1 MPRHPRRPGL
11 LSRRKM
17 AALRHTRNPDHV
29 QECTDCSNALRR
41 ERQYLERLRGAS
53 VPEASQDLAA
63 RLIQHTERLAN
74 EPGQDFAARPSSS
87 GIRRGLRLAGVAAG
101 TLAVSAGA
109 LGVSAYVVA
118 GDSVPQVRGG
128 TSNVGALAGAWTG
141 NPVESMAGPVFRAGS
156 TVSLSS
162 AQLDALREEGWAC
175 PELAGMGFTVV
186 SAHGT
191 MHNGHPAV
199 EMRLESNGHYAT
211 IVEEHLPADQPAQG
225 ATTSARLSVTQGSP
239 WKAVYTMPAA
249 VISYASDLPAD
260 TADDAVPEIVRAG
273 ESMAADQPSEGAEAW
288 YARLLRGLQTLLRPA
303 GL

>member
-11 LSRRKM
+11 FSRHKL

-29 QECTDCSNALRR
+29 RECAECRSALRR

-53 VPEASQDLAA
+53 VPEASQDLAT

-74 EPGQDFAARPSSS
+74 EPDEHLEARSTP
-87 GIRRGLRLAGVAAG
+87 GEMRRGLRVAAAAAG

-109 LGVSAYVVA
+109 LALSAYVVA
-118 GDSVPQVRGG
+118 GNDVPQLSAG
-128 TSNVGALAGAWTG
+128 SDVGALAGAWTG
-141 NPVESMAGPVFRAGS
+141 NPVGSMAGPTFRAGS
-156 TVSLSS
+156 TVSLDA

-186 SAHGT
+186 SAHST
-191 MHNGHPAV
+191 MYNGHPAV
-199 EMRLESNGHYAT
+199 EIRLENNGHYAT
-211 IVEEHLPADQPAQG
+211 IVEEHLPVDQSGQG
-225 ATTSARLSVTQGSP
+225 TTTSARLSVTQGSP

-249 VISYASDLPAD
+249 VISYVSDLPAD
-260 TADDAVPEIVRAG
+260 AADDAVPEIVRAG
-273 ESMAADQPSEGAEAW
+273 ESMAASHPNEGTEAW

>member
-1 MPRHPRRPGL
+1 MPRHPLRPGS
-11 LSRRKM
+11 LSRRKL
-17 AALRHTRNPDHV
+17 AALRHSRSPDHV
-29 QECTDCSNALRR
+29 HQCIDCRNALNR

-74 EPGQDFAARPSSS
+74 EPVQPLDTKPSS
-87 GIRRGLRLAGVAAG
+87 GGMRRGLRLAGVAAG

-109 LGVSAYVVA
+109 LAVSAYVVA
-118 GDSVPQVRGG
+118 GDDVQQLQAGS
-128 TSNVGALAGAWTG
+128 SDVGALAGAWTG
-141 NPVESMAGPVFRAGS
+141 SPVESMMAPMFRAGS
-156 TVSLSS
+156 TVSLSA
-162 AQLDALREEGWAC
+162 AQLDALREDGWAC

-186 SAHGT
+186 SAHST
-191 MHNGHPAV
+191 MYNGHPAV

-211 IVEEHLPADQPAQG
+211 IVEEHLPADQSGHG

-249 VISYASDLPAD
+249 VISYTSDLPAE

-273 ESMAADQPSEGAEAW
+273 ESMGPVPPDDGTEDWS
-288 YARLLRGLQTLLRPA
+288 ARLLRGLQTLLRPA

>member
-11 LSRRKM
+11 LSRRKL

-29 QECTDCSNALRR
+29 QECTDCSSALRR
-41 ERQYLERLRGAS
+41 ERQYLERLRGSS

-74 EPGQDFAARPSSS
+74 EPGQDFAPKPSSS

-118 GDSVPQVRGG
+118 GDDVQQVRAE
-128 TSNVGALAGAWTG
+128 TSDVGALAGAWTG
-141 NPVESMAGPVFRAGS
+141 NPVESMAVPAFRAGS
-156 TVSLSS
+156 TVSLSA

-186 SAHGT
+186 YAHG
-191 MHNGHPAV
+191 MMYNGHPAV

-211 IVEEHLPADQPAQG
+211 ILEEHLAADQSVQG
-225 ATTSARLSVTQGSP
+225 PTTSARLSVSQGSP
-239 WKAVYTMPAA
+239 WRAVYTMPAA

-273 ESMAADQPSEGAEAW
+273 ESMAPDQPKELSEAW
-288 YARLLRGLQTLLRPA
+288 HARLLRGLQTLLRPA